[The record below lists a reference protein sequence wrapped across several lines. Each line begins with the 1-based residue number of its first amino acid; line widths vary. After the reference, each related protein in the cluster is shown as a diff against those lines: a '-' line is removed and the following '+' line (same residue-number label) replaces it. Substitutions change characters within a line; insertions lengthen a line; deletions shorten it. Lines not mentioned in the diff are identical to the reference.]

1 MPQIPLETLGNCGGV
16 ISCYCLNVTQQ
27 CAALGYNPLYPL
39 HKRNRLIAV
48 VHTNSHLDD
57 EAGAS
62 VKFATT
68 VFVGFLWKKNKK
80 KRTFHGSLSAVP
92 GSEAYVATPRLRYS
106 WYPAFFF
113 FSVRTVS
120 ELAQTF
126 IVSALFEHFELTD
139 GDTHHSHSSPPVPSR
154 PAASPPLTQP
164 ICDMCQ
170 CNVQTVY

>member
-68 VFVGFLWKKNKK
+68 VFVGFLWKKNPKK
-80 KRTFHGSLSAVP
+80 THISWLAFRRARERGIRSYTSSSLFMVP
-92 GSEAYVATPRLRYS
+92 R
-106 WYPAFFF
+106 FFF
-113 FSVRTVS
+113 FFCANGVRISTDIYS
-120 ELAQTF
+120 FGFIWAFRIDRWRHPPLA
-126 IVSALFEHFELTD
+126 LL
-139 GDTHHSHSSPPVPSR
+139 PSR

>member
-68 VFVGFLWKKNKK
+68 VFVGFLGKK
-80 KRTFHGSLSAVP
+80 KKKKHI
-92 GSEAYVATPRLRYS
+92 S
-106 WYPAFFF
+106 WLAF
-113 FSVRTVS
+113 RRAR
-120 ELAQTF
+120 E
-126 IVSALFEHFELTD
+126 
-139 GDTHHSHSSPPVPSR
+139 
-154 PAASPPLTQP
+154 
-164 ICDMCQ
+164 
-170 CNVQTVY
+170 